1 MNAAYILCAIVGGG
15 LVAASLFGAFDQDVS
30 AADHDIHITTGSS
43 GHGVDHHGAGFS
55 WASLPV
61 FSPRF
66 WIFSVAAFGLIGTIL
81 SLTSTGSS
89 LARFIASACGGL
101 ITGSLVWLLFRLT
114 ARVNTHEVASAQ
126 RLSGERATVT
136 VAIRSNTPG
145 KIRMHVQGQAIEV
158 LATTDAGQDLDVGS
172 QVFVLGMSGHYADV
186 VPYDSIV
193 PGGQTFDT
201 VVDSTS
207 SERIPGPSAD
217 PGSDTL
223 PPGPKG
229 RSL

>member
-15 LVAASLFGAFDQDVS
+15 LVAASLLGAFDQDVS
-30 AADHDIHITTGSS
+30 AADHDVHITDGSS
-43 GHGVDHHGAGFS
+43 AHGVGHDGGGLS

-81 SLTSTGSS
+81 SLTSSGSS
-89 LARFIASACGGL
+89 LARFIASALGGL
-101 ITGSLVWLLFRLT
+101 TTGLLVWLLFRLT

-145 KIRMHVQGQAIEV
+145 KIRMHVQGQVVEV

-201 VVDSTS
+201 VVDSVVR
-207 SERIPGPSAD
+207 ERNTGLRTE
-217 PGSDTL
+217 PGSEPM

-229 RSL
+229 LSR